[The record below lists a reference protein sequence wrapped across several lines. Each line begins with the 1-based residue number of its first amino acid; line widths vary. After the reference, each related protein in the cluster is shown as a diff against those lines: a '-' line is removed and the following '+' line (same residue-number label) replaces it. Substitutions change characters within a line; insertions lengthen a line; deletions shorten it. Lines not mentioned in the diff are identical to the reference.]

1 MLEVLHLVVRLHGQV
16 QNGRQLGFRPRKEC
30 LVNPSVYNMKTI
42 WTTNSSVNLDVFKRG
57 KAKSKLSFSG
67 ARVSLLYGSIADS
80 ITYRVTPSVLRL
92 G

>member
-1 MLEVLHLVVRLHGQV
+1 
-16 QNGRQLGFRPRKEC
+16 
-30 LVNPSVYNMKTI
+30 MKTI